1 MLFVFTGKELNTS
14 SVKFFYRKNEGYS
27 NNLMQVRAT
36 SQSTQVTRYQRMI
49 SGTSSHCSSMPTV
62 PIHLKGMTSSKR
74 SIVTSDIVSSYKPSK
89 SADHNPHEEEKQ
101 QQPQEVSTGLLSLA
115 AMQLKQ

>member
-1 MLFVFTGKELNTS
+1 
-14 SVKFFYRKNEGYS
+14 
-27 NNLMQVRAT
+27 
-36 SQSTQVTRYQRMI
+36 
-49 SGTSSHCSSMPTV
+49 MPTV
-62 PIHLKGMTSSKR
+62 PIHLKGMNSSKR

-101 QQPQEVSTGLLSLA
+101 QQQPQEVSTGLLSLA